1 MQVVSLTPHEACLDH
16 SYLMLKLLQAHL
28 LRPFVANL
36 KTNAIYARYP
46 GSFCDTN
53 LAIQKVF
60 VFSDSGES
68 MNGDVLCPQVSLAGS
83 NMSNPG

>member
-1 MQVVSLTPHEACLDH
+1 
-16 SYLMLKLLQAHL
+16 MLKILQAHL
-28 LRPFVANL
+28 LCPFVANL

-46 GSFCDTN
+46 GSYPESFC
-53 LAIQKVF
+53 F
-60 VFSDSGES
+60 FSDSGES

>member
-1 MQVVSLTPHEACLDH
+1 MH
-16 SYLMLKLLQAHL
+16 KILQNHL